1 MKFSS
6 DTANHMLGFLG
17 LKDKLAF
24 GKTSKRNAKH
34 VKKHM
39 KPKFYVDQI
48 VWERAYMRGDLNFYK
63 VVKVCKKTVVIEQV
77 VWRDDDWKFF
87 FQRRPIRC
95 KMERHLLKP
104 TFNDQTPTRYYWGL
118 ACNTRWVFRAK
129 DWANKD
135 RRFY

>member
-6 DTANHMLGFLG
+6 DTADHMLGFLD

-24 GKTSKRNAKH
+24 GKTNKRNAKH

-48 VWERAYMRGDLNFYK
+48 VWETAYMRTDINFYK
-63 VVKVCKKTVVIEQV
+63 VMKVCKKTVVIEAV
-77 VWRDDDWKFF
+77 YWHDEWIFP

-104 TFNDQTPTRYYWGL
+104 GLWKKPTRYYWGL

-129 DWANKD
+129 DWADRD